1 VILPGVNLID
11 VLAVV
16 LVLFAAIAG
25 FRSGALPQVGGILG
39 AIAGAALSLA
49 LIPSVTGLIED
60 LEPVAR
66 AIIVLGGILGAVAVG
81 EAIGS
86 AAGAAVGRSIGRGVL
101 SAIDRSLGTV
111 VGVGQALLIIWLAG
125 GLLALGPLPRITPQ
139 VQSSVVIRTMTAVL
153 PPPGELASELGA
165 MLDASGLPDVFLGLE
180 PPPATPVDVP
190 SDPRAEAIAEAAR
203 ASTGRVS
210 VNACGATLTGT
221 GFVIDPGYLV
231 TNAHVVA
238 GSSRVVVSVGDD
250 TANATVVLF
259 DPELDIAVLRSPEIA
274 APALR
279 WTTRD
284 PGRNTIAAAI
294 GFPDGGPQTVIPAA
308 VASRYRAVGRDI
320 YGRGRIPREI
330 LELRAR
336 IDRGDSGG
344 PLVLDDG
351 TVGGVVFAESR
362 TDPEVGYALAPL
374 PVAAA
379 VRPALGRTR
388 AVGTGECAR

>member
-1 VILPGVNLID
+1 VILRLVNLID

-25 FRSGALPQVGGILG
+25 YRSGALPQVGGILG
-39 AIAGAALSLA
+39 AVAGAALSLA
-49 LIPSVTGLIED
+49 LIPSATELIED
-60 LEPVAR
+60 LDPIAR
-66 AIIVLGGILGAVAVG
+66 AILVLGGILGAVAVG

-101 SAIDRSLGTV
+101 SAIDRLVGIV

-125 GLLALGPLPRITPQ
+125 GLLALGPLPRISSQ
-139 VQSSVVIRTMTAVL
+139 VQTSVAIRTLTEFL
-153 PPPGELASELGA
+153 PPPGEIANDLGA
-165 MLDASGLPDVFLGLE
+165 LLDASGLPDVFLGLE
-180 PPPATPVDVP
+180 RVPALPVDVP
-190 SDPRAEAIAEAAR
+190 TDPRAEAIAASAL

-210 VNACGATLTGT
+210 ASACGATLSGT
-221 GFVIDPGYLV
+221 GFVIADHYLV

-238 GSSRVVVSVGDD
+238 GSGRVVVTVDGERSP
-250 TANATVVLF
+250 ATVVAF
-259 DPELDIAVLRSPEIA
+259 DPNLDIAVLHAPEIGAAPLRWATRSP
-274 APALR
+274 P
-279 WTTRD
+279 RD
-284 PGRNTIAAAI
+284 TEGAAI

-308 VASRYRAVGRDI
+308 VTTSYRAVGRDI
-320 YGRGRIPREI
+320 YGRGRVPREI
-330 LELRAR
+330 IELRAR

-344 PLVLDDG
+344 PLVLEDG

-362 TDPEVGYALAPL
+362 TDEEVGYALAPL

-388 AVGTGECAR
+388 GVATGECAR